1 MLNSPLILVVKR
13 KKKNWE
19 EDQHSSQLSV
29 LVLQGGG
36 HGNSYSIPPVIGWKM
51 NEPALVGRDG

>member
-29 LVLQGGG
+29 LVLQEED
-36 HGNSYSIPPVIGWKM
+36 NSYSIPPVIGWKM

>member
-29 LVLQGGG
+29 LVLQEED
-36 HGNSYSIPPVIGWKM
+36 NLYSIPPVIGWKM